1 MHLSPTES
9 REPEGSSMNSADRRS
24 MRSRRGISTVVSTL
38 LMVVVVVAASSIAIL
53 WSTGALQQL
62 SDYFGNQTSTV
73 QEAIA
78 IEDVYYNRT
87 TFSVCSATLKPDHC
101 IQPYVR
107 NIGPVAVFLTAI
119 FITNSTR
126 ITEITLTRQITLG
139 AGQLAVIPCY
149 ATSTSCP
156 LPTRYYPTAGTTVT
170 IKVVTSRGT
179 SDIFQLFV
187 AT

>member
-1 MHLSPTES
+1 MRVRQTH
-9 REPEGSSMNSADRRS
+9 RS
-24 MRSRRGISTVVSTL
+24 KSRRGISTVVSTL

-62 SDYFGNQTSTV
+62 SDYFGNQTSAV

-87 TFSVCSATLKPDHC
+87 ASNVCAASKPDHC
-101 IQPYVR
+101 IMPYVR

-126 ITEITLTRQITLG
+126 ITEITLTRPITIG
-139 AGQLAVIPCY
+139 AGQLAIIPCY
-149 ATSTSCP
+149 ASSTSCI
-156 LPTRYYPTAGTTVT
+156 LPAKYYPSALTTVT
-170 IKVVTSRGT
+170 IQVITSRGT
-179 SDIFQLFV
+179 SDIFQLFI

>member
-1 MHLSPTES
+1 
-9 REPEGSSMNSADRRS
+9 MNSADRRS
-24 MRSRRGISTVVSTL
+24 MGYRRGISAVVSTL

-62 SDYFGNQTSTV
+62 SDYFGNQTSAV

-87 TFSVCSATLKPDHC
+87 ASSACAVSKPDHC

-139 AGQLAVIPCY
+139 AGQLTIIPCY
-149 ATSTSCP
+149 AISTSCP
-156 LPTRYYPTAGTTVT
+156 LPIKNYPLAGTTVT
-170 IKVVTSRGT
+170 IQVVTSRGT